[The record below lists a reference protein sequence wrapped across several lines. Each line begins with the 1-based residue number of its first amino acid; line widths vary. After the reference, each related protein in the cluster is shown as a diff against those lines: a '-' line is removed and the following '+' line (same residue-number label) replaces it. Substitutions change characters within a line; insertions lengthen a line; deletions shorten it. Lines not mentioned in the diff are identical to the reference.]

1 MKKILTLTIAALLFG
16 CSDLLEEK
24 PKSLSVENFYNT
36 PDEAEAAVNAIY
48 EPLRQSNC
56 LGSLYPAQ
64 QEAMPDYGD
73 GRGSYTNISEY
84 AGLDNTNITRTGQ
97 IWDLMYQA
105 IRNANLV
112 ILNVP
117 NGSQIT
123 PEVAAKY
130 VAEAKFLRAFMY
142 FIMVRNWGGVPLRTE
157 ANMSEAAIERASVD
171 NVYQLITSDLLEAES
186 GLSDTPAQ
194 PGRPTIWAAKTL
206 LADVYLHLEQWDQ
219 ARDKAGEVVASG
231 KHSLLPVVTD
241 SDFEKIFG
249 PEVVTTPEEIFYLKY
264 SRQQGFALVMFA
276 HIAAAKYHG
285 AGGYFAHYSDSSANS
300 VQRNWDDSDLR
311 KSYNIYK
318 WDIGLGPNSVLY
330 RKFRDPNATNAN
342 GAGNDY
348 PWYRYADLLLIHAE
362 AASRAANGPTT
373 EAVESLNEVHR
384 RAYGYDPK
392 TPSPVDFSIGDYDA
406 QSFLDLVVKERGYE
420 TMYEGK
426 RWLDLKR
433 LGIAKEVIL
442 AVKGKTVDDKM
453 LLWPIP
459 NSELAYNTALD
470 PVADQ
475 NPGY

>member
-241 SDFEKIFG
+241 SDF
-249 PEVVTTPEEIFYLKY
+249 
-264 SRQQGFALVMFA
+264 
-276 HIAAAKYHG
+276 
-285 AGGYFAHYSDSSANS
+285 
-300 VQRNWDDSDLR
+300 
-311 KSYNIYK
+311 
-318 WDIGLGPNSVLY
+318 
-330 RKFRDPNATNAN
+330 
-342 GAGNDY
+342 
-348 PWYRYADLLLIHAE
+348 
-362 AASRAANGPTT
+362 
-373 EAVESLNEVHR
+373 
-384 RAYGYDPK
+384 
-392 TPSPVDFSIGDYDA
+392 
-406 QSFLDLVVKERGYE
+406 
-420 TMYEGK
+420 
-426 RWLDLKR
+426 
-433 LGIAKEVIL
+433 
-442 AVKGKTVDDKM
+442 
-453 LLWPIP
+453 
-459 NSELAYNTALD
+459 
-470 PVADQ
+470 
-475 NPGY
+475 

>member
-1 MKKILTLTIAALLFG
+1 MKKIWTLTLAALLFG
-16 CSDLLEEK
+16 CGDLLEEE

-36 PDEAEAAVNAIY
+36 VAEVEAAVNAIY
-48 EPLRQSNC
+48 SPLRDPNC

-64 QEAMPDYGD
+64 HEAMPDYGN
-73 GRGSYTNISEY
+73 GRGSYTIISEY
-84 AGLDNTNITRTGQ
+84 TGLDNTNITRVGQ

-117 NGSQIT
+117 NGKEIT
-123 PEVAAKY
+123 PEVGAKY
-130 VAEAKFLRAFMY
+130 IAEAKFLRAFMY

-157 ANMSEAAIERASVD
+157 ANMSEAAIERSSVD
-171 NVYQLITSDLLEAES
+171 EVYQLIVNDLLQAEQD
-186 GLSDTPAQ
+186 LPDTPAQ

-206 LADVYLHLEQWDQ
+206 LADVYLNREQWEL
-219 ARDKAGEVVASG
+219 ARDKANEVIASG
-231 KHSLLPVVTD
+231 KYSLVPVVTNA
-241 SDFEKIFG
+241 DFEKVFG
-249 PEVVTTPEEIFYLKY
+249 PEVVTTSEEIFYLKY
-264 SRQQGFALVMFA
+264 SRQQGFTMVMFA

-285 AGGYFAHYSDSSANS
+285 AGGYFAHYSDSATNV
-300 VQRNWDDSDLR
+300 VQKNWDDADLR
-311 KSYNIYK
+311 KSYNIYN
-318 WDIGLGPNSVLY
+318 WNIGLGPNSVLF
-330 RKFRDPNATNAN
+330 RKFRDPAATNAN
-342 GAGNDY
+342 GAGNDF

-362 AASRAANGPTT
+362 AASRAANGPTP
-373 EAVESLNEVHR
+373 EAVESLNKVHR
-384 RAYGYDPK
+384 RAYGYDPLSA
-392 TPSPVDFSIGDYDA
+392 SPIDFNIADYNA
-406 QSFLDLVVKERGYE
+406 QTFLDLVVKERGYE

-433 LGIAKEVIL
+433 LGVAKDVIL